1 MAAEEEKRE
10 EEEGSR
16 DLMRRAGMFC
26 LLCLMSAELVG
37 RADCDAAA
45 RECIT
50 AELPSSAA
58 LLRCLL
64 LRCQELLLA
73 TDQCE
78 DILLSRGRSSQGE
91 GGLLAELQ
99 VGLLA
104 TLMIVILIDPNHG
117 LSLAVHQ
124 LRRCAMHYKGKITH
138 LPSKVGPA
146 GERGREREREEG
158 PIATL
163 LKLLRCQPWLSLLS
177 ETRADSHPDRG
188 FSEFFSRVLLLS

>member
-16 DLMRRAGMFC
+16 DLMRRAGRFC

-37 RADCDAAA
+37 LADCDAAA

-73 TDQCE
+73 TEQCE
-78 DILLSRGRSSQGE
+78 DFFCPGGGPLRG
-91 GGLLAELQ
+91 
-99 VGLLA
+99 
-104 TLMIVILIDPNHG
+104 
-117 LSLAVHQ
+117 
-124 LRRCAMHYKGKITH
+124 
-138 LPSKVGPA
+138 KVGF
-146 GERGREREREEG
+146 
-158 PIATL
+158 L
-163 LKLLRCQPWLSLLS
+163 LNCKLVSLQL
-177 ETRADSHPDRG
+177 
-188 FSEFFSRVLLLS
+188 